1 MDRRSS
7 SRRWIKRQNGDSY
20 VKDRHKRGF
29 RSRAAFKLQEI
40 DRRDRLIGVGMKVI
54 DLGASPGGWTQVAAG
69 IVGLS
74 GTVVAVDVLS
84 MKPVAGTVII
94 EGNCHDAD
102 VMEAVRAA
110 LHGGGADLVMSD
122 LAPNITGVAAVDEA
136 AQIELCEATLGFVR
150 EFLQPGGSLLIKL
163 FQFSETDA
171 MVDEVSRQFR
181 DIWRRKPPA
190 SRSQSREFYV
200 VAKRYGI

>member
-1 MDRRSS
+1 MARRSS
-7 SRRWIKRQNGDSY
+7 SRRWLQRQNADSY
-20 VKDRHKRGF
+20 VKDRDKRGF

-40 DRRDRLIGVGMKVI
+40 NRRDRLIGVGMSVI

-69 IVGLS
+69 IVGSS

-84 MKPVAGTVII
+84 MKPVAGTVFI
-94 EGNCHDAD
+94 EGDCRDTD

-122 LAPNITGVAAVDEA
+122 MAPNITGVAAVDEA
-136 AQIELCEATLGFVR
+136 AQIELCGATLDFVR

-163 FQFSETDA
+163 FQSSETDA
-171 MVDEVSRQFR
+171 IVDEISRRFR
-181 DIWRRKPPA
+181 DLRRRKPPA
-190 SRSQSREFYV
+190 SRSHSREFYV
-200 VAKRYGI
+200 VAKRFGI